1 MAEVKKETSKA
12 AVNKTASKPATAPKA
27 TTAKATAAKAA
38 APKATAAKTATP
50 AAKPAAK
57 PAVKPNKKADKQ
69 IKVTLIKSTNKCV
82 SSIKKTVEALG
93 LHRIGET
100 KIHNDNPAIRGAIF
114 KVKHMVVVEEVNGK
128 EAK

>member
-1 MAEVKKETSKA
+1 MAEVKKETTKA
-12 AVNKTASKPATAPKA
+12 AVKTTASKPATAPKA
-27 TTAKATAAKAA
+27 T
-38 APKATAAKTATP
+38 

-57 PAVKPNKKADKQ
+57 TAKKSDKQ
-69 IKVTLIKSTNKCV
+69 IKVTLVKSTNKCV
-82 SSIKKTVEALG
+82 SSIKKTVQALG

>member
-1 MAEVKKETSKA
+1 MAEVKKETVKA
-12 AVNKTASKPATAPKA
+12 AAKKPATAPTA
-27 TTAKATAAKAA
+27 TKAA
-38 APKATAAKTATP
+38 T

-57 PAVKPNKKADKQ
+57 PAKKAEKQ
-69 IKVTLIKSTNKCV
+69 IKVTLVKSTNKCV

-114 KVKHMVVVEEVNGK
+114 KVKHLVVVEEVNGK

>member
-1 MAEVKKETSKA
+1 MAEVKKEASNKAVKPATSKP
-12 AVNKTASKPATAPKA
+12 TTAPKA
-27 TTAKATAAKAA
+27 TAKVESQVATPKAA
-38 APKATAAKTATP
+38 T
-50 AAKPAAK
+50 KPA
-57 PAVKPNKKADKQ
+57 KKAEKQ
-69 IKVTLIKSTNKCV
+69 IKVTLVKSTNKCV
-82 SSIKKTVEALG
+82 SSIKKTVQALG